1 MRFTFTGE
9 LWYWRGPSPWHFVT
23 VPPDRCEEI
32 TQVAADVTYG
42 WGMIPA
48 TVTIGET
55 EWTTSLWP
63 KQGSYIVPIK
73 KWVQDKLEL
82 DIGDAVTLIL
92 EI

>member
-23 VPPDRCEEI
+23 VPPEQCEEI
-32 TQVAADVTYG
+32 KQIAADVTYG

-48 TVTIGET
+48 TVKIGET

-63 KQGSYIVPIK
+63 KQGAYIVPIK
-73 KWVQDKLEL
+73 KWVQAAEQL
-82 DIGDAVTLIL
+82 DIGDKVTLSL